1 MTFLLKKIGYCL
13 MAGLTVAAL
22 LLVLGNSGT
31 LSWFP
36 PSVVF
41 SLVGVTMV
49 SAIVFPFIW
58 QQRETRRNIDSQ
70 KIYSLLFGII
80 RYSIAF
86 NIASFGWKKLF
97 GLQFLVPPEI
107 ASQPMNQQ
115 VGEVLTWYYFGYS
128 EAFGTLIAITQIVGS
143 YFLLFRKTFL
153 LSCVVLFALMLN
165 IALVDIFYQLN
176 AGATVQGVLLTL
188 GLFFLL
194 MTEYRKLL
202 ETFLRSE
209 PALPSYLFK
218 NSLLKN
224 VMRLSAI
231 VLSLLFVYYVVR
243 LH

>member
-1 MTFLLKKIGYCL
+1 MNPLLKKIIYCL
-13 MAGLTVAAL
+13 VAGLTVAAL

-31 LSWFP
+31 LPWFP
-36 PSVVF
+36 PVLVF
-41 SLVGVTMV
+41 SLVGITVLA
-49 SAIVFPFIW
+49 SLAFPFFW
-58 QQRETRRNIDSQ
+58 QYRESRKSIDSQ
-70 KIYSLLFGII
+70 RVYTFLFGII

-115 VGEVLTWYYFGYS
+115 LGEVLTWYYFGYS

-143 YFLLFRKTFL
+143 YFLLFRRTFL

-202 ETFLRSE
+202 EVFLNSE
-209 PALPSYLFK
+209 PGLPSYLFK
-218 NSLLKN
+218 NTLLKN
-224 VMRLSAI
+224 AMRMSAI
-231 VLSLLFVYYVVR
+231 VFSLLFVYYVVR

>member
-1 MTFLLKKIGYCL
+1 

-80 RYSIAF
+80 RYSVAF

-128 EAFGTLIAITQIVGS
+128 EAFGTLIAITQIIGS

-202 ETFLRSE
+202 ETFLGSE

-224 VMRLSAI
+224 AMRLSAI